1 MSVLITDILFFI
13 EERIVLSKQFVYGP
27 DFIQTDY
34 MPAIVQYSKSRRS
47 RLRRGMA
54 NTTMC
59 LSADVLQEY
68 LEDDGSSES
77 FKVLLLDCRSF
88 LAYNNGHIRDSLNI
102 HCPSILRRRSGGT
115 LPLSTLIPDARV
127 RDLILTNVHRPV
139 ILYEEH
145 SRPIHDDSMASFV
158 AKCFKNEIGRR
169 TIYFLDGGYQQFSQS
184 YPHLCTKPLTPIPS
198 NGMISSSMFTAL
210 NGRLSAPCPIQDQE
224 EPVEILPYLY
234 LGSEYHASC
243 KETLQR
249 LGITSL
255 LNVSQSCPNHFEDSF
270 IYKSIPVEDSG
281 NEEISIWFNEAI
293 DFIENTKSENGKV
306 LVHCHAG
313 ISRSATICMAY
324 IMATK
329 RICMDEAY
337 EYVKSKR
344 RIVSPNFNFM
354 GQLLSFESQVFAP
367 SFRYRPSPSPRSP
380 LVAIVANTPDA
391 DSLTPSLGAQQN
403 VFDFAMTSTPPHI
416 CT

>member
-1 MSVLITDILFFI
+1 
-13 EERIVLSKQFVYGP
+13 
-27 DFIQTDY
+27 
-34 MPAIVQYSKSRRS
+34 MPTFDQYSEPRRS
-47 RLRRGMA
+47 RFRRGMA

-59 LSADVLQEY
+59 LSADILRKY
-68 LEDDGSSES
+68 LEEDNSSDS
-77 FKVLLLDCRSF
+77 LKVLILDCRSF
-88 LAYNNGHIRDSLNI
+88 LAYNDGHIIDSLNI

-115 LPLSTLIPDARV
+115 LPLSTLISDARV
-127 RDLILTNVHRPV
+127 RDLILTNVHRTI

-145 SRPIHDDSMASFV
+145 SRPIHDDTMTSFV
-158 AKCFKNEIGRR
+158 AKCLKNEIGR
-169 TIYFLDGGYQQFSQS
+169 TVLVLEGGYQQFSQS

-198 NGMISSSMFTAL
+198 NGMISPSMLTNAL
-210 NGRLSAPCPIQDQE
+210 NGRLSAPCPNQDQE

-255 LNVSQSCPNHFEDSF
+255 LNVSQNCPNRFEDSF

-281 NEEISIWFNEAI
+281 NEDIAIWFNEAI
-293 DFIENTKSENGKV
+293 DFIERIKSENGKI

-329 RICMDEAY
+329 RIRMDEAY

-367 SFRYRPSPSPRSP
+367 SSRCKPTPSPRSP
-380 LVAIVANTPDA
+380 LVAIVATTPDA

-403 VFDFAMTSTPPHI
+403 VFDFTMTSTPSHI
-416 CT
+416 CI